1 MRENLVF
8 SFQMTYVY
16 KHSQIQALKTTT
28 ISVTQ
33 HTIARM
39 RDVFFSLQC
48 EVGVSGRLA
57 NGLMRGRGGREENEL
72 ALFLTRPFTLLSRRL
87 SSSELIRLLPR
98 LLLFV
103 RSLSTFIIFRCCC
116 LFVFFVFFMLA
127 CLLHYPINQY
137 L

>member
-33 HTIARM
+33 HTIAKM

-116 LFVFFVFFMLA
+116 LFVCFFFMLA